1 MTQCSLSNQETS
13 VAPSD
18 TSNEVEK
25 RAALYLRVSTTE
37 QATEGY
43 SIQAQ
48 EQNGREQAFRLR
60 HEVVEVYSDEGE
72 SGKST
77 KNRLAYQRLMA
88 DARQKKFDVV
98 IIWKLTRLGRNML
111 DVLQTV
117 EELLSLGIG
126 LYSIS
131 EQFDI
136 TTSSGKLMLQLLG
149 SFGEFERNQISENVS
164 MTMQSL
170 VRDHKRYAGGR
181 RLGYVSGVDENGQ
194 KQLVI
199 EPEEAKIVQ
208 LIYANYL
215 GGKGY
220 KAIANYLNRQGYQT
234 LKGNAFSTTAVK
246 GILHNKIY
254 GGYIEYARYL
264 NWDTKRRRGK
274 NPSPIL
280 VKGIHEPII
289 SEAIYLAVQE
299 RLKVESKQPSWTQS
313 GENVL
318 TGLLRCPECGAPMA
332 ASNVTNTLKGGIK
345 KRIRYYSCSTFRN
358 KGASVCHA
366 NSIRADTAEAF
377 VAERLKEIVQA
388 PQILEPLVR
397 QLNEERLNQ
406 IQPLEQELAV
416 IAIEQEELLAKIA
429 KWEVVLEE
437 NPELVE
443 TLIERLKE
451 LRTRKS
457 NNQRREN
464 EILHFLKHK
473 DQPIKLKDVQTILQG
488 IDAMLAGQEKKAIK
502 ELYRFF
508 IKKITF
514 DKETKD
520 NIQMTMAFDE
530 KMIAQLNQLYQETL
544 SNSDRVLF
552 VIRTAFE
559 LTI

>member
-1 MTQCSLSNQETS
+1 MTQSVLNNQSQTP
-13 VAPSD
+13 ASD
-18 TSNEVEK
+18 EVEK
-25 RAALYLRVSTTE
+25 KAALYLRVSTTE

-77 KNRLAYQRLMA
+77 KNRLAYQQLMA

-208 LIYANYL
+208 VIYAKYL
-215 GGKGY
+215 GGDGY

-234 LKGNAFSTTAVK
+234 LKGNAFSITAIK
-246 GILHNKIY
+246 NILHNKIY

-366 NSIRADTAEAF
+366 NSIRADNAETF
-377 VAERLKEIVQA
+377 VAERLKEIVRV
-388 PQILEPLVR
+388 PQILESLVQ
-397 QLNEERLNQ
+397 QLNEERLKQ

-473 DQPIKLKDVQTILQG
+473 DQLIELKDVQTILHG
-488 IDAMLAGQEKKAIK
+488 IDAMLAGQEKKTIK

-530 KMIAQLNQLYQETL
+530 KIIAQLNQFYQETL
-544 SNSDRVLF
+544 SKSDRVLF
-552 VIRTAFE
+552 VLQTAFE
-559 LTI
+559 LVV

>member
-1 MTQCSLSNQETS
+1 MMTQSVLNNQSQTP
-13 VAPSD
+13 ASD
-18 TSNEVEK
+18 EVEK
-25 RAALYLRVSTTE
+25 KAALYLRVSTTE

-77 KNRLAYQRLMA
+77 KNRLAYQQLMA

-208 LIYANYL
+208 VIYAKYL
-215 GGKGY
+215 GGDGY

-234 LKGNAFSTTAVK
+234 LKGNAFSITAIK
-246 GILHNKIY
+246 NILHNKIY

-366 NSIRADTAEAF
+366 NSIRADNAETF
-377 VAERLKEIVQA
+377 VAERLKEIVRV
-388 PQILEPLVR
+388 PQILESLVQ
-397 QLNEERLNQ
+397 QLNEERLKQ

-473 DQPIKLKDVQTILQG
+473 DQLIELKDVQTILHG
-488 IDAMLAGQEKKAIK
+488 IDAMLAGQEKKTIK

-530 KMIAQLNQLYQETL
+530 KIIAQLNQFYQETL
-544 SNSDRVLF
+544 SKSDRVLF
-552 VIRTAFE
+552 VLQTAFE
-559 LTI
+559 LVV

>member
-1 MTQCSLSNQETS
+1 MTHSSLNHPSQTS
-13 VAPSD
+13 TSD
-18 TSNEVEK
+18 EAEK
-25 RAALYLRVSTTE
+25 REALYLRVSTTE

-88 DARQKKFDVV
+88 DVRQKKFDVV

-208 LIYANYL
+208 VIYAKYL
-215 GGKGY
+215 GGDGY

-234 LKGNAFSTTAVK
+234 LKGNAFSTTAIK
-246 GILHNKIY
+246 NILHNKIY

-318 TGLLRCPECGAPMA
+318 TGLLRCPEYGAPMA

-345 KRIRYYSCSTFRN
+345 KRICYYSCSTFRN

-377 VAERLKEIVQA
+377 VAERLKEIVRV
-388 PQILEPLVR
+388 PQILEPLVQ
-397 QLNEERLNQ
+397 QLNEERLKQ

-520 NIQMTMAFDE
+520 NIKITMSFDE
-530 KMIAQLNQLYQETL
+530 KIIAQLNQLYQEPL
-544 SNSDRVLF
+544 SHSDRGFFVLQ
-552 VIRTAFE
+552 TAFE
-559 LTI
+559 LVV